1 MARFLSSL
9 FFAFVIL
16 VSGSTAMA
24 HTGMLMLEMGDDAIY
39 DFDFVTACNWTSTG
53 TFNLAAYRGTS
64 SNVIS
69 SYTIYY
75 RKQGAAGWSE
85 VGGAGG
91 NEIVISSTGVWE
103 VANNWNK
110 SGNDVLTHSY
120 RDITA
125 IDSCTT
131 VYFNETTLG
140 NTVGN
145 YFLCNAWYGCTNL
158 ASMPTGFNLPSGIT
172 TVGSD
177 FLRAAW
183 RGCTGL
189 TSMPTSFTLPSGIT
203 TAGDGFLRSTWYGCA
218 DLTAMPSGFN
228 IPSGI
233 TTVGDSFL
241 LYTWG
246 ECAGLASMPSG
257 FNLPSGITNAGINFL
272 YSTWLGCTS
281 LTSMPA
287 GFNLPSGI
295 TTVSANFLYYAW
307 LSCAGLASMPT
318 GFNLPSGITTVG
330 DNFLYGTWLGC
341 TSLDTL
347 PRDFNLPSGITSAGA
362 DFCTGTFQYCSS
374 LGNASGTT
382 QNIDFDHNATD
393 VFDGT
398 DSITPTSVTAPAS
411 VAVDRPAYLVQT
423 ITVPSGGTTA
433 DIEFNG
439 NGKYG
444 TGGIDDFE
452 LTVDGTPH
460 DLILY
465 DGEFTNEHS
474 FFIGSSADCA
484 VIPDADVNQNP
495 DNTDAYWSQANI
507 TSISAGGGLIATA
520 DSDLHVIYK
529 GSLLSASTSH
539 VFSVKAK
546 AGTEANSVDFI
557 RLAMRDDDGYASAY
571 FDLTNGTVETTSDLE
586 ASGISSVDSDGYY
599 RCYIKAAVG
608 LVTSQNYVYINAA
621 EKDEDITFAGDASDV
636 SIYVK
641 DINLMPVW
649 SGTVNSGNVCTHDYD
664 QPTNG
669 AEATSGAD
677 LADIVAGSVTNNST
691 Q

>member
-53 TFNLAAYRGTS
+53 TFNLAAYRGTG

-75 RKQGAAGWSE
+75 RKQGAAEWSE

-203 TAGDGFLRSTWYGCA
+203 TAGNGFLRSTWYDCTN
-218 DLTAMPSGFN
+218 LTSMPSGFN
-228 IPSGI
+228 LPSGI

-246 ECAGLASMPSG
+246 ECASLASMPSG

-295 TTVSANFLYYAW
+295 TTVSVNFLFY
-307 LSCAGLASMPT
+307 
-318 GFNLPSGITTVG
+318 
-330 DNFLYGTWLGC
+330 TWLGC

-347 PRDFNLPSGITSAGA
+347 PTDFNLPAEISSAGA

-393 VFDGT
+393 VFTGT
-398 DSITPTSVTAPAS
+398 DGITPTSVTAPAS

-423 ITVPSGGTTA
+423 TTVLSGGTTA

-474 FFIGSSADCA
+474 FYIGESADCA

-495 DNTDAYWSQANI
+495 DNTDAYWSKSRSALA
-507 TSISAGGGLIATA
+507 AGGGIVA
-520 DSDLHVIYK
+520 DSDDATHSIYK
-529 GSLLSASTSH
+529 IDLLSAGTKYFLSAK
-539 VFSVKAK
+539 FK
-546 AGTEANSVDFI
+546 AGTEANSVDFV
-557 RLAMRDDDGYASAY
+557 RLTIRDDDEYRFAY
-571 FDLTNGTVETTSDLE
+571 FDLTNGTVGTEDE
-586 ASGISSVDSDGYY
+586 NDDAGISSVDADGYY
-599 RCYIKAAVG
+599 RCWMTFTTTT
-608 LVTSQNYVYINAA
+608 VTSYNTVFIYPA
-621 EKDEDITFAGDASDV
+621 EANNDVSFAGDASDV
-636 SIYVK
+636 SIYAK

-649 SGTVNSGNVCTHDYD
+649 SGTVNSGEVCTLDYD

-677 LADIVAGSVTNNST
+677 LADIVADAVTNNST